1 MIFWT
6 SEKNGGHV
14 NLTWSHVWRTCRHLS
29 LFLSLFI
36 VTSTY
41 NPRNIISDGQCRK
54 SVEHGLPAASRHVAA
69 VILLELGTC
78 ASHQTDTSGIVHL
91 SYYATCL
98 AISIP
103 KSKIKVR
110 SLQRTGRSCRRLTGA
125 IHGFLREIWIHRLR
139 SAIHGSRRST
149 DCAQQMHRWRKNEGK
164 IFEKV

>member
-1 MIFWT
+1 M
-6 SEKNGGHV
+6 SGGHV
-14 NLTWSHVWRTCRHLS
+14 DIFPYFYPCL
-29 LFLSLFI
+29 

-41 NPRNIISDGQCRK
+41 NPRNRISDGQCRK

-69 VILLELGTC
+69 IILLELGTC

-110 SLQRTGRSCRRLTGA
+110 SLQRTGRLCRRLTGA

-149 DCAQQMHRWRKNEGK
+149 DCAQQMHRWRKNEVK